1 MGEKQHEFQV
11 NSMQLLFYQ
20 APLSALLL
28 LIVIPFVE
36 PVGQLVEIIHAL
48 PANGYVNAFLP
59 SYCFY
64 TLPQDSV
71 GVLWYHVGGPCV
83 CPSFRLSY
91 FRQYLQYI
99 SRFQYLQYFPDSL
112 E

>member
-36 PVGQLVEIIHAL
+36 P
-48 PANGYVNAFLP
+48 
-59 SYCFY
+59 
-64 TLPQDSV
+64 LPQLFEILDAMPLAGFVSIV
-71 GVLWYHVGGPCV
+71 VIQ
-83 CPSFRLSY
+83 FK
-91 FRQYLQYI
+91 I
-99 SRFQYLQYFPDSL
+99 SNKAP
-112 E
+112 